1 VQTFALELATPLA
14 ANTGELA
21 PGSYIVLR
29 VQDTGHGMSAETL
42 ARAFAPF
49 FTTKP
54 PGAGTG
60 LGLSTVYGVMLQ
72 CGGGIAARTALGRG
86 SCFDLY
92 FPIAR
97 RAPAVEQRDSQAL
110 EPPGGSETVL
120 LVEDLPALCTALA
133 ETLRSFGYSV
143 LPATTPDRALELLAQ
158 HAGEL
163 ALLLTDVVMPKMG
176 GRELAARVTQLAP
189 QAKVLF
195 MSGHTTDDALQR
207 GVIDRTARLLQKPF
221 SSQELARRV
230 REVLDQP

>member
-1 VQTFALELATPLA
+1 VAAQASVGPPRIGLGQRVAEADERPGVAIAQQGGQVIGDVPLA
-14 ANTGELA
+14 VA
-21 PGSYIVLR
+21 
-29 VQDTGHGMSAETL
+29 
-42 ARAFAPF
+42 
-49 FTTKP
+49 
-54 PGAGTG
+54 
-60 LGLSTVYGVMLQ
+60 
-72 CGGGIAARTALGRG
+72 
-86 SCFDLY
+86 
-92 FPIAR
+92 
-97 RAPAVEQRDSQAL
+97 
-110 EPPGGSETVL
+110 
-120 LVEDLPALCTALA
+120 ALA